1 MGAMRSTAW
10 LLSLVLVLAG
20 CSGSGNGSPD
30 DGGPDDASMND
41 GGTDDGGTRPDHD
54 PGESFLLV
62 VPEGISMC
70 SGFAEGRTWEQ
81 EHQMAGRIDLA
92 PGHHVLEREEG
103 STTSSNPF
111 EQVLFGPAR
120 EPATLSGDTCRLE
133 ITTWGGTYTTWIY
146 DLVVP
151 VQHDGRQGDI
161 DLRIQVDGSD
171 QAWPEEIHVGQVQ
184 PRVHVTAELR
194 LGAGVDP
201 LTEVQRFA
209 GCDLPDPP
217 HRSILAV
224 AENGDRVELTVH
236 RGPWYDACFAAGE
249 TACLFLTRARV
260 ELGDHQADVDDRL
273 RLVYSGSH
281 HNWFDQ
287 YLVLLDPPA
296 GDVHAL
302 LAIAPGF
309 SGEPSPEFVYLDAD
323 LGKLRREAVSAWDDP
338 AP

>member
-1 MGAMRSTAW
+1 MRSVSW
-10 LLSLVLVLAG
+10 LLSLLLVLAG
-20 CSGSGNGSPD
+20 CSGSGGDNPD
-30 DGGPDDASMND
+30 DGGVED
-41 GGTDDGGTRPDHD
+41 GGVDGGGGDSGARPDHD

-62 VPEGISMC
+62 VPEDISMC

-81 EHQMAGRIDLA
+81 EHRMAGRIELL
-92 PGHHVLEREEG
+92 PGYHVLDRKEG
-103 STTSSNPF
+103 STTTGNPF
-111 EQVLFGPAR
+111 VQVLFGPAR
-120 EPATLSGDTCRLE
+120 DPATLSGDTCRLE
-133 ITTWGGTYTTWIY
+133 ATSWGGTYTTWIY
-146 DLVVP
+146 DLIVP
-151 VQHDGRQGDI
+151 VQHDGRQGEV
-161 DLRIQVDGSD
+161 DLRIQFNGSD
-171 QAWPEEIHVGQVQ
+171 QAWPEEIHLGHLQ

-194 LGAGVDP
+194 LGAGVNP

-217 HRSILAV
+217 HRDILAV
-224 AENGDRVELTVH
+224 AENGDRVKLTVH
-236 RGPWYDACFAAGE
+236 MGPWYDACFATGE
-249 TACLFLTRARV
+249 TACLFLTGARV
-260 ELGDHQADVDDRL
+260 ELGDHQAEVDDRL

-323 LGKLRREAVSAWDDP
+323 LAELRREAVSEWDDL